1 MEIFSRIELAG
12 FIGTLFY
19 TVVGAGLLGLCYL
32 IIELVTPFS
41 IRKEIEE
48 EHNTALAIMLG
59 ALFVALA
66 IIIAA
71 VIVS

>member
-1 MEIFSRIELAG
+1 MELFERIELSALL
-12 FIGTLFY
+12 GTLVY
-19 TVVGAGLLGLCYL
+19 TVIGAGLLGICYL
-32 IIELVTPFS
+32 IIELITPFS
-41 IRKEIEE
+41 IRTEIEE
-48 EHNTALAIMLG
+48 EHNVALAIMLG

>member
-12 FIGTLFY
+12 FVGTLFY
-19 TVVGAGLLGLCYL
+19 AVVGAGLLGLCYL
-32 IIELVTPFS
+32 FIELVTPFS